1 MQGVS
6 LHVLSSLVH
15 CLWGCVTSQRA
26 HARKWHSHQSTRGS
40 INQARAR
47 ENRCASYAPQAP
59 LEPNAAAAATATST
73 AYAASPTPPSATLAT
88 LASATSIT
96 PATLTLTPT
105 PTATLTLTLTLTGT
119 LPFKPRQH
127 NLGKIEQVD

>member
-73 AYAASPTPPSATLAT
+73 AYAASPTPTSATPAPLASPTSITPAT
-88 LASATSIT
+88 LASATSI
-96 PATLTLTPT
+96 
-105 PTATLTLTLTLTGT
+105 TLTGT